1 MSTKHQ
7 LLFPVSRRCSE
18 TPAGLRHISDEE
30 PPSPRHRKPTKPA
43 RNLLLVQRD
52 RACWHG
58 CPCARASCWT
68 HARKQLASRAH
79 SLRASL
85 LSAVR
90 ASVMRLQRAPRS
102 RSATT
107 PPVRSRSVT
116 TTLARSRTVTNDLPG
131 YDSGILKPPGAF
143 AVTPH
148 KVSVCIL
155 IQMYAPPAMMS
166 VPFPFS
172 SVAQHNRFGL
182 YLFALTKSC
191 DDIMEPKLDELINQL
206 REIGDVLYQWLTDQ
220 LISRLSSLS
229 SPDDLFNLFS
239 DLRAI
244 LGGADLS
251 AVDDEQVVLDPNSNL
266 GMFVRRCLLAFNL
279 LCFEGVCHLLTS
291 IGIYC
296 KEALSSC
303 SAYELPCLDDSSN
316 ELEALSEYEN
326 MDLENIVFEKVNKEI
341 EARKKASEE
350 VSFHLHAP
358 KALFGL
364 VEDIKVSAVSKSQG
378 GDKCREA
385 SPSAHAPNDAMREFD
400 SISGAFLRTNWQM
413 QGYLME
419 QADAI
424 EKHGSSFSL
433 NAFELI
439 LRQLQKL
446 APELH
451 RVHFLRYLNSL
462 YHDDYFAALENLHR
476 YFDYSFGRYEIAL
489 LCLGMM
495 HFHFGHPKQALD
507 VLTEAVCLSQ
517 QHSND
522 TCLAYT
528 LAAISNLLS
537 EIGISTTTGILG
549 SSYSPITS
557 IGTTLSVQQQL
568 FVLLKES
575 FRRAE
580 SLKLKRLVAA
590 NHLAMAKFDLTH
602 VQRPLLS
609 FGPKTAMRLR
619 TCPTNVCKEL
629 RLASHLISDFV
640 SESSTMT
647 TDGAFSTS
655 WLKNLQKPMGSLVLT
670 QENVSGKDSNAFQF
684 CAQPSSIPGS
694 VLQLVG
700 SSYLLRATAWEA
712 YGSAPLTRVNTL
724 IYATCFSD
732 GSSLSDVALAH
743 MKLIQHLAVFKGYK
757 EAFSALKIAEEKFLS
772 VSKSRILLLK
782 LQLLHERSLHRGHLK
797 LAQKVCDELGVMASS
812 VTGVDM
818 DLKTEASLRH
828 ARTLL
833 AANQFSEKSGNA
845 VLGIP
850 YALAS
855 LSFCQLLNLDLLK
868 ASATLTLAELWLS
881 FGPNHAKMASNLIQQ
896 ALPLILGHGG
906 LELRARAFIAEA
918 KCLLSDPSFSVSQNP
933 EAVLDPL
940 RQASEELQVL
950 ESLNIAFVAQYHELA
965 AEAFYLIAIVSDKL
979 GRLAEREEAAALFK
993 EHVLALE
1000 NENRQDEVDPLP
1012 STPTQLLYNCDIV
1025 SRFLS
1030 FCDVTIGF
1038 QGNLSNVLEIATLAE
1053 ILPPPMVS
1061 RACLVDIK
1069 RETRV
1074 LTDEGKKYAAEGSS
1088 EIQLFLAV
1096 PAECSILKDELQK
1109 KPDSALFEIG
1119 CSQSG
1124 RNKWVE
1130 MGQQVSRKK
1139 GDWKELEF
1147 KEYNFNAKAQ
1157 PADPLLKVRKQLKD
1171 IFLQMG

>member
-85 LSAVR
+85 LSA
-90 ASVMRLQRAPRS
+90 APRS

-517 QHSND
+517 QH
-522 TCLAYT
+522 
-528 LAAISNLLS
+528 
-537 EIGISTTTGILG
+537 
-549 SSYSPITS
+549 
-557 IGTTLSVQQQL
+557 
-568 FVLLKES
+568 
-575 FRRAE
+575 
-580 SLKLKRLVAA
+580 
-590 NHLAMAKFDLTH
+590 

-712 YGSAPLTRVNTL
+712 YGS
-724 IYATCFSD
+724 
-732 GSSLSDVALAH
+732 
-743 MKLIQHLAVFKGYK
+743 
-757 EAFSALKIAEEKFLS
+757 
-772 VSKSRILLLK
+772 LLLTLTVFFNYVQHHK
-782 LQLLHERSLHRGHLK
+782 LLRGHLK

-1000 NENRQDEVDPLP
+1000 NENRQDE
-1012 STPTQLLYNCDIV
+1012 
-1025 SRFLS
+1025 
-1030 FCDVTIGF
+1030 
-1038 QGNLSNVLEIATLAE
+1038 
-1053 ILPPPMVS
+1053 
-1061 RACLVDIK
+1061 DIK

>member
-1 MSTKHQ
+1 M
-7 LLFPVSRRCSE
+7 
-18 TPAGLRHISDEE
+18 A
-30 PPSPRHRKPTKPA
+30 
-43 RNLLLVQRD
+43 
-52 RACWHG
+52 
-58 CPCARASCWT
+58 
-68 HARKQLASRAH
+68 
-79 SLRASL
+79 
-85 LSAVR
+85 
-90 ASVMRLQRAPRS
+90 
-102 RSATT
+102 
-107 PPVRSRSVT
+107 
-116 TTLARSRTVTNDLPG
+116 
-131 YDSGILKPPGAF
+131 GILKPPGAF

-433 NAFELI
+433 NSFELI

-476 YFDYSFGRYEIAL
+476 YFDYSAGTEGFDFAQPSIGCNSFGRYEIAL

-833 AANQFSEKSGNA
+833 AANQFSEAAAVAHSLFCMCYKFNLQVENASVLLLLAEIHKKSGNA

-950 ESLNIAFVAQYHELA
+950 EDHELA
-965 AEAFYLIAIVSDKL
+965 AEAFYLIAIVFDKL

-1012 STPTQLLYNCDIV
+1012 STP
-1025 SRFLS
+1025 
-1030 FCDVTIGF
+1030 
-1038 QGNLSNVLEIATLAE
+1038 
-1053 ILPPPMVS
+1053 
-1061 RACLVDIK
+1061 
-1069 RETRV
+1069 
-1074 LTDEGKKYAAEGSS
+1074 
-1088 EIQLFLAV
+1088 
-1096 PAECSILKDELQK
+1096 
-1109 KPDSALFEIG
+1109 
-1119 CSQSG
+1119 
-1124 RNKWVE
+1124 
-1130 MGQQVSRKK
+1130 
-1139 GDWKELEF
+1139 
-1147 KEYNFNAKAQ
+1147 
-1157 PADPLLKVRKQLKD
+1157 
-1171 IFLQMG
+1171 

>member
-85 LSAVR
+85 LSA
-90 ASVMRLQRAPRS
+90 APRS

-517 QHSND
+517 QH
-522 TCLAYT
+522 
-528 LAAISNLLS
+528 
-537 EIGISTTTGILG
+537 
-549 SSYSPITS
+549 
-557 IGTTLSVQQQL
+557 
-568 FVLLKES
+568 
-575 FRRAE
+575 
-580 SLKLKRLVAA
+580 
-590 NHLAMAKFDLTH
+590 

-1000 NENRQDEVDPLP
+1000 NENRQDELNESVIKKFGLFVGLP
-1012 STPTQLLYNCDIV
+1012 AQ
-1025 SRFLS
+1025 
-1030 FCDVTIGF
+1030 
-1038 QGNLSNVLEIATLAE
+1038 
-1053 ILPPPMVS
+1053 
-1061 RACLVDIK
+1061 DIK

>member
-517 QHSND
+517 QH
-522 TCLAYT
+522 
-528 LAAISNLLS
+528 
-537 EIGISTTTGILG
+537 
-549 SSYSPITS
+549 
-557 IGTTLSVQQQL
+557 
-568 FVLLKES
+568 
-575 FRRAE
+575 
-580 SLKLKRLVAA
+580 
-590 NHLAMAKFDLTH
+590 

-833 AANQFSEKSGNA
+833 AANQFSEAAAVAHSLFCMCYKFNLQVENASVLLLLAEIHKKSGNA

-950 ESLNIAFVAQYHELA
+950 EYHELA

-1012 STPTQLLYNCDIV
+1012 STP
-1025 SRFLS
+1025 
-1030 FCDVTIGF
+1030 
-1038 QGNLSNVLEIATLAE
+1038 
-1053 ILPPPMVS
+1053 
-1061 RACLVDIK
+1061 
-1069 RETRV
+1069 
-1074 LTDEGKKYAAEGSS
+1074 
-1088 EIQLFLAV
+1088 
-1096 PAECSILKDELQK
+1096 
-1109 KPDSALFEIG
+1109 
-1119 CSQSG
+1119 
-1124 RNKWVE
+1124 
-1130 MGQQVSRKK
+1130 
-1139 GDWKELEF
+1139 
-1147 KEYNFNAKAQ
+1147 
-1157 PADPLLKVRKQLKD
+1157 
-1171 IFLQMG
+1171 

>member
-1 MSTKHQ
+1 M
-7 LLFPVSRRCSE
+7 
-18 TPAGLRHISDEE
+18 A
-30 PPSPRHRKPTKPA
+30 
-43 RNLLLVQRD
+43 
-52 RACWHG
+52 
-58 CPCARASCWT
+58 
-68 HARKQLASRAH
+68 
-79 SLRASL
+79 
-85 LSAVR
+85 
-90 ASVMRLQRAPRS
+90 
-102 RSATT
+102 
-107 PPVRSRSVT
+107 
-116 TTLARSRTVTNDLPG
+116 
-131 YDSGILKPPGAF
+131 GILKPPGAF

-279 LCFEGVCHLLTS
+279 LCFEGVCHLLTN

-476 YFDYSFGRYEIAL
+476 YFDYSAGTEGFDFAQPSIGCNSFGRYEIAL

-528 LAAISNLLS
+528 LEAISNLLS

-629 RLASHLISDFV
+629 RLASYLISDFV

-732 GSSLSDVALAH
+732 GSSLSDAALAH
-743 MKLIQHLAVFKGYK
+743 VKLIQHLAVFKGYK

-833 AANQFSEKSGNA
+833 AANQFSEAAAVAHSLFCMCYKFNLQVENASVLLLLAEIHKKSGNA

-950 ESLNIAFVAQYHELA
+950 EYHELA
-965 AEAFYLIAIVSDKL
+965 AEAFYLIAIVFDKL

-993 EHVLALE
+993 EYVLALE
-1000 NENRQDEVDPLP
+1000 NENRQDEVDPLL
-1012 STPTQLLYNCDIV
+1012 STP
-1025 SRFLS
+1025 
-1030 FCDVTIGF
+1030 
-1038 QGNLSNVLEIATLAE
+1038 
-1053 ILPPPMVS
+1053 
-1061 RACLVDIK
+1061 
-1069 RETRV
+1069 
-1074 LTDEGKKYAAEGSS
+1074 
-1088 EIQLFLAV
+1088 
-1096 PAECSILKDELQK
+1096 
-1109 KPDSALFEIG
+1109 
-1119 CSQSG
+1119 
-1124 RNKWVE
+1124 
-1130 MGQQVSRKK
+1130 
-1139 GDWKELEF
+1139 
-1147 KEYNFNAKAQ
+1147 
-1157 PADPLLKVRKQLKD
+1157 
-1171 IFLQMG
+1171 